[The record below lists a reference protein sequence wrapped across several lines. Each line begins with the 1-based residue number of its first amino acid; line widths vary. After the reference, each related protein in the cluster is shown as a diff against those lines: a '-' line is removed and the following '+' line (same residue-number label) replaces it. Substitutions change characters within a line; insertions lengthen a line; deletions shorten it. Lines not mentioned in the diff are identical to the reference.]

1 MKKTIL
7 KALTAVALVLSLT
20 ACGAPKT
27 LEGLMTAD
35 VIQKETENVK
45 QELLTSYGDVYSDY
59 AMEVKENSI
68 VYKYYYT
75 ADYTGDMVEALK
87 TSLKDSVDW
96 SANVNNVKDEI
107 EKASKIRPDSISFIY
122 YTADGE
128 EVFNYTE

>member
-27 LEGLMTAD
+27 LETLMTAEA
-35 VIQKETENVK
+35 IQTETENVK
-45 QELLTSYGDVYSDY
+45 KELLSSYGDVYSDY

-68 VYKYYYT
+68 IYKYYYT
-75 ADYTGDMVEALK
+75 ADYTGEMVEALK
-87 TSLKDSVDW
+87 ASLKDSVDW
-96 SANVNNVKDEI
+96 SSSVNDVKNEI
-107 EKASKIRPDSISFIY
+107 ESSAKIRPESISFIY

-128 EVFNYTE
+128 EIFNYTE